1 MIPRP
6 AHLTA
11 SVVLTLAIAACG
23 FSGAGTGPTAESN
36 GTEPPPGA
44 GDPSKTPP
52 AAPTSTGTGSSGTP
66 SVPVTPCSDNV
77 LAFDGVDDVASVPDD
92 TRLDLNGDFTVEAW
106 IRPSAKAAGA
116 TGAEMH
122 LVSHHDWPA
131 SRGWVLLLD
140 KGHVEI
146 HVYGDENFSSQG
158 YAAGNAA
165 GPAYVVAGKWAHVA
179 GTLRGSTLRVYYD
192 GVLRDTQELGT
203 FFVRASYSGRLTFGR
218 AAWSQDY
225 RYEGELDDVRLSN
238 NARYTGTTAP
248 KPAALLSVDAA
259 TIAAWHFDE
268 TSGSTLV
275 DAQAKHNG
283 SFAADTTAP
292 ARVASTC
299 ISAR

>member
-1 MIPRP
+1 MLVP
-6 AHLTA
+6 
-11 SVVLTLAIAACG
+11 ACG
-23 FSGAGTGPTAESN
+23 FNGSATGPAEDTS
-36 GTEPPPGA
+36 GTEPPPGVA
-44 GDPSKTPP
+44 GPSKP
-52 AAPTSTGTGSSGTP
+52 APAPTGTGTGSSGTP

-106 IRPSAKAAGA
+106 IRPTAKAAGA

-146 HVYGDENFSSQG
+146 HVYGDENFGSKG
-158 YAAGNAA
+158 YAAGNAI

-179 GTLRGSTLRVYYD
+179 GTLRGNTLRVYYD
-192 GVLRDTQELGT
+192 GVLRDTQEIGT
-203 FFVRASYSGRLTFGR
+203 FFARAAYIGRLTFGR
-218 AAWSQDY
+218 ASWSQDY

-248 KPAALLSVDAA
+248 KPIALLPVDAA

-283 SFAADTTAP
+283 TFSADTTAP
-292 ARVASTC
+292 GRVASTC
-299 ISAR
+299 INAR